1 MTNKLAQPEDKN
13 RHRFLIV
20 SCFLAVIFAVL
31 SFWIL
36 DTTPTY
42 AEGEGGYI
50 SDGDSGSVSSGS
62 GGTGSCSL
70 NDYQYG
76 AFCAGVSWIFYEAQ
90 QATTDTISFAPY
102 KLRVDGRTVFIPEIC
117 SQHEDGGFW
126 HYGVN
131 GQSYKNNTGSFGF
144 LGNPTGSSWGTN
156 YITRGASQWGH
167 WMTLYTG
174 RPYVPELL
182 PGAGGENSGIDH
194 PWNVPEYKDENDYAT
209 GNLSHELRDRNN
221 NTIYSA
227 TKAALSSDCSVRR
240 DYWKA
245 YNAIHP
251 DSTVD
256 TADCGSLPSIPSG
269 VNFFCYWP
277 GIDKP
282 TYSAKSN
289 ISNGLSSGTTERVK
303 TEDALVNK
311 ELPDRTVAVGS
322 TAEIRFSHDI
332 YASSNDTSTTNW
344 RITNYGNGFGN
355 NRVSIERINSPS
367 EQHSGSTT
375 ITSKVSDNLY
385 RATNRPFSDGDST
398 YLSRDAYKLTFSE
411 VGIYNFCQTLYM
423 NNSTLG
429 SEVAVTTVCAT
440 YVVKDG
446 GSSGD
451 IDDTDDTQSE
461 CSAWTPVSYTNSYLQ
476 LTNDGVGRTSVVS
489 KVRNNT
495 LGGNYTDSV
504 YAKPDD
510 NINWIHCYYPGVQR
524 LAYALGTTIHGSE
537 SIYLD
542 PGSTTSNTN
551 QELYKIYNWDNSF
564 SVTSSVDNGVN
575 PRKSTFRNPNSS
587 STGNYRSGT
596 LAPSTYNGARY
607 TIGMSDIRSLMD
619 NTYSVE
625 YGRIGNNK
633 AGEKLIQTIT
643 TSKPLMA
650 TVENEGIHEWQ
661 CGWHTGC
668 DCGGCSD
675 ITDEEGNVVGQTPPG
690 SCYGGTCTH
699 SNNYYDD
706 ICSDNSNASSHAD
719 VLVPYNFKLTATI
732 ELSNNRVYAGE
743 TASIRSANVETRT
756 KKNNTTNG
764 TYATQA
770 DNVKVKFAAYLTST
784 DDSSKPAQAN
794 KGSGRG
800 YNICSALSEYGYET
814 CDQID
819 EADGNTMNPNG
830 NLYPKSPE
838 GTQVASDSMTA
849 IMKESYN
856 VYDATAGKYYCVVAA
871 VYPHTSGI
879 DTQMGADGNNSWY
892 VSSPSCAIIAKKP
905 SIEVWGSGLYSAGKV
920 SVNTAEKRVID
931 GFVNFTSR
939 DSENT
944 TIFGSWVETD
954 IVANGQVNGLASGA
968 ATGFPG
974 TTNRTLT
981 SGSKLLSGSKEGD
994 QPNLCKY
1001 RSPLTIPSCGSGLPG
1016 INISSTTPED
1026 RDALIGRFMSDD
1038 GTYIYRN
1045 NYTKLSQFITE
1056 LGTSTIPA
1064 GQNRTYVLDAKN
1076 KTFTIDTN
1084 IQYANNYDNLIDI
1097 PKLIIRAGDI
1107 NINCSVTRIDAVLI
1121 ADRVNSKN
1129 SITGIV
1135 NTCSDGSDVNNGS
1148 RSRQL
1153 KINGAVI
1160 AGSLKANRT
1169 YGAGTG
1175 AYSVIPAEV
1184 IDYDA
1189 SLYLWGAPRADASSS
1204 GRLDTVYV
1212 RELAPRL

>member
-1 MTNKLAQPEDKN
+1 MTNKLARPEDKN

-20 SCFLAVIFAVL
+20 SCFLVVIFAVL

-50 SDGDSGSVSSGS
+50 SGGDSGESSVWQGGS
-62 GGTGSCSL
+62 GNGGCATI
-70 NDYQYG
+70 NHYQG
-76 AFCAGVSWIFYEAQ
+76 AVFCAGVSWVFYEAR
-90 QATTDTISFAPY
+90 QATTDTIFFAPY
-102 KLRVDGRTVFIPEIC
+102 KLRADKKPVAIPGIC
-117 SQHEDGGFW
+117 SQHKGGGFW

-131 GQSYKNNTGSFGF
+131 GQSYINNSGYYTWLGSHAESSVW
-144 LGNPTGSSWGTN
+144 GNN
-156 YITRGASQWGH
+156 YFIPNASQWGH
-167 WMTLYTG
+167 WMTMYVG
-174 RPYVPELL
+174 IPYVPELL
-182 PGAGGENSGIDH
+182 PGEGGRNSGIDH

-209 GNLSHELRDRNN
+209 GNLSHELRGSDNK
-221 NTIYSA
+221 TIYSA

-245 YNAIHP
+245 YNAIHK

-277 GIDKP
+277 GMDKP

-289 ISNGLSSGTTERVK
+289 ISNGVRYDTTGQVK

-355 NRVSIERINSPS
+355 SRVSIERINSPS

-411 VGIYNFCQTLYM
+411 AGIYNFCQTLYM

-451 IDDTDDTQSE
+451 IDDTQSE
-461 CSAWTPVSYTNSYLQ
+461 CSAWTPASYTNSYLQ
-476 LTNDGVGRTSVVS
+476 STNDGVGETSVVS

-510 NINWIHCYYPGVQR
+510 NINWIHCYYPGVQK
-524 LAYALGTTIHGSE
+524 LADAMASRSPHEPSKYDS
-537 SIYLD
+537 
-542 PGSTTSNTN
+542 PGYYSNYN
-551 QELYKIYNWDNSF
+551 SLMKNLYGWNNYFNVISDVNS
-564 SVTSSVDNGVN
+564 GVN
-575 PRKSTFRNPNSS
+575 PIRSTFRNPNST
-587 STGNYRSGT
+587 STGNYRIGT
-596 LAPSTYNGARY
+596 LQLTTYNGGRY
-607 TIGMSDIRSLMD
+607 AIGVSDIKSLLD

-625 YGRIGNNK
+625 YGRNKNK
-633 AGEKLIQTIT
+633 AGETLIETN
-643 TSKPLMA
+643 TSSSPISAK
-650 TVENEGIHEWQ
+650 VENDGMSEWK
-661 CGWHTGC
+661 CGYHC
-668 DCGGCSD
+668 SCSCGGCEPIPGEDGGVSGY
-675 ITDEEGNVVGQTPPG
+675 TDAACCADQ
-690 SCYGGTCTH
+690 SCAH
-699 SNNYYDD
+699 
-706 ICSDNSNASSHAD
+706 SDNRIFNTCSLNTASSHAD
-719 VLVPYNFKLTATI
+719 VLVPYNFKLTASI
-732 ELSNNRVYAGE
+732 NLSNNHVYAGE
-743 TASIRSANVETRT
+743 KATIASANVYTQT
-756 KKNNTTNG
+756 KYNNTTKG

-800 YNICSALSEYGYET
+800 YDICYALSGYET
-814 CDQID
+814 CDQIG
-819 EADGNTMNPNG
+819 EADGNTMNLNG
-830 NLYPKSPE
+830 NPKLGSSE
-838 GTQVASDSMTA
+838 GTNAATDS
-849 IMKESYN
+849 ILSILSSEYN
-856 VYDATAGKYYCVVAA
+856 VYDATAGKYYCIVAA
-871 VYPHTSGI
+871 VYPYTSGI

-931 GFVNFTSR
+931 GFVRFTSR

-974 TTNRTLT
+974 TTNRTLA

-1064 GQNRTYVLDAKN
+1064 GQNRTYVLDAKD

-1175 AYSVIPAEV
+1175 AYSVIPAEI